1 MVLIVVPMYIDVVPN
16 RNSPPAVLL
25 RESFREGR
33 EVRKRTLANL
43 SALPMEQVEL
53 LRRSLKGERF
63 YSIEQLFRVV
73 RNTAHGHVEA
83 VLGTI
88 KRLGL
93 DKIISAEASRQRD
106 LVIGMIAERLIYPCS
121 KLATVRQW
129 HMTTLAEQ
137 LGVEDADEDDL
148 YEAMDWLL
156 ERKERIEKK
165 LAKRHLSDGSVVLYD
180 VTSSYYE
187 GRLCSLAQFGHNR
200 DGKKGRKII
209 VYGMM
214 TDRQGRPVA
223 VDVYAGN
230 TGDPSTVTDQVGKL
244 RKQFGIEQVVLVG
257 DRGLLT
263 QTQIDRLR
271 AYPGIG
277 WISALRARQ
286 IRELADGGSLQFSL
300 FDEQNLAE
308 IRDPQYPGERLV
320 VCYNPILAEERSRK
334 RQALLEAT
342 EKSLEKI
349 ARQVARRNKKPM
361 DKAAIGLKVGRVLH
375 RYKMGKHFSISI
387 QKGSFRYDRREESI
401 RREEELDGIYVI
413 RTSESVERFSAED
426 VVRKYKSL
434 ADVER
439 AFRCLKGLD
448 ILVRPIRHWND
459 DRVRAHI
466 FLCLLAYY
474 VEWHMRKAL
483 APLLFDDEER
493 EQLRG
498 QRDPVAPA
506 KPSKSAKR
514 KKSLKTTEDGFPVH
528 SFDTLLAELGTRCR
542 NLCQAKEDRSGA
554 TFSLLTEPTALQNKA
569 LQLLG
574 LYPVNAK
581 TE

>member
-1 MVLIVVPMYIDVVPN
+1 MYIDVVPN

-25 RESFREGR
+25 RASFREGR
-33 EVRKRTLANL
+33 KVRKRTLANL
-43 SALPMEQVEL
+43 SALPMEQVQL

-73 RNTAHGHVEA
+73 RNIAHGHVEA

-93 DKIISAEASRQRD
+93 DRIISSEASRQRD

-129 HMTTLAEQ
+129 HTTTLADQ

-165 LAKRHLSDGSVVLYD
+165 LAKRHLADGSVVLYD

-187 GRLCSLAQFGHNR
+187 GHLCSLAQFGHNR
-200 DGKKGRKII
+200 DGKKGRTII
-209 VYGMM
+209 VYGVM

-223 VDVYAGN
+223 VDVYAGD
-230 TGDPSTVTDQVGKL
+230 TGDPSTVVDQVGKL

-271 AYPGIG
+271 ACPGIG
-277 WISALRARQ
+277 WISALRSRQ
-286 IRELADGGSLQFSL
+286 IRELADRGSLQFSL

-320 VCYNPILAEERSRK
+320 VCYNPILAEERRRK

-349 ARQVARRNKKPM
+349 VRQVGRRKKKPM
-361 DKAAIGLKVGRVLH
+361 GKAAIGLKVGRVLH
-375 RYKMGKHFSISI
+375 RYKVGKHFSISI
-387 QKGSFRYDRREESI
+387 QKGSFCYHRREESI

-413 RTSESVERFSAED
+413 RTSEPVERFSAEE

-434 ADVER
+434 AEVER

-493 EQLRG
+493 EELRR

-506 KPSKSAKR
+506 KPSKSAKS
-514 KKSLKTTEDGFPVH
+514 KKRQKTTEDGFPVH

-542 NLCQAKEDRSGA
+542 NLCRAKKDPSGA
-554 TFSLLTEPTALQNKA
+554 TFSMLTEPTPLQKKA
-569 LQLLG
+569 LQLLC
-574 LYPVNAK
+574 LYPVNGK
-581 TE
+581 IE

>member
-1 MVLIVVPMYIDVVPN
+1 MYIDVVPN

-33 EVRKRTLANL
+33 KVRKRTLANL

-73 RNTAHGHVEA
+73 RNIAHGHVEA

-93 DKIISAEASRQRD
+93 DRIISSEASRQRD

-129 HMTTLAEQ
+129 HTTTLADQ

-165 LAKRHLSDGSVVLYD
+165 LAKRHLADGSVVLYD

-187 GRLCSLAQFGHNR
+187 GHLCSLAQFGHNR
-200 DGKKGRKII
+200 DGKKGRTII
-209 VYGMM
+209 VYGVM

-223 VDVYAGN
+223 VDVYAGD
-230 TGDPSTVTDQVGKL
+230 TGDPSTVVDQVGKL

-271 AYPGIG
+271 ACPGIG
-277 WISALRARQ
+277 WISALRSRQ
-286 IRELADGGSLQFSL
+286 IRELADAGNLQFSL

-320 VCYNPILAEERSRK
+320 VCYNPILAEERRRK

-349 ARQVARRNKKPM
+349 VRQVARRNKKPM
-361 DKAAIGLKVGRVLH
+361 GKAAIGLKVGRVLH
-375 RYKMGKHFSISI
+375 RYKVGKHFSISI
-387 QKGSFRYDRREESI
+387 QKGSFCYHRREESI

-413 RTSESVERFSAED
+413 RTSEPVERFSAEE

-434 ADVER
+434 AEVER

-493 EQLRG
+493 EELRR

-506 KPSKSAKR
+506 KPSKSAKS
-514 KKSLKTTEDGFPVH
+514 KKRQKTTEDGFPVH

-542 NLCQAKEDRSGA
+542 NLCRAKKDPSGA
-554 TFSLLTEPTALQNKA
+554 TFSMLTEPTPLQKKA
-569 LQLLG
+569 LQLLC
-574 LYPVNAK
+574 LYPVNGK
-581 TE
+581 IE

>member
-1 MVLIVVPMYIDVVPN
+1 MYIDVVPN
-16 RNSPPAVLL
+16 RNSPPALLL

-33 EVRKRTLANL
+33 KVRKRTLANL

-63 YSIEQLFRVV
+63 YAIEQLFRVV
-73 RNTAHGHVEA
+73 RNIAHGHVEA

-93 DKIISAEASRQRD
+93 DRIISSEASRQRD

-129 HMTTLAEQ
+129 HTTTLADQ

-165 LAKRHLSDGSVVLYD
+165 LAKRHLADGSVVLYD

-187 GRLCSLAQFGHNR
+187 GHLCSLAQFGHNR
-200 DGKKGRKII
+200 DGKKGRTII
-209 VYGMM
+209 VYGVM

-223 VDVYAGN
+223 VDVYAGD
-230 TGDPSTVTDQVGKL
+230 TGDPSTVVDQVGKL

-271 AYPGIG
+271 ACPGIG
-277 WISALRARQ
+277 WISALRSRQ
-286 IRELADGGSLQFSL
+286 IRELADAGSLQFSL

-320 VCYNPILAEERSRK
+320 VCYNPILAEERRRK

-349 ARQVARRNKKPM
+349 VRQVARRNKKPM
-361 DKAAIGLKVGRVLH
+361 GKAAIGLKVGRVLH
-375 RYKMGKHFSISI
+375 RYKVGKHFSISI
-387 QKGSFRYDRREESI
+387 QKGSFCYHRREESI

-413 RTSESVERFSAED
+413 RTSEPVERFSAEE

-434 ADVER
+434 AEVER

-493 EQLRG
+493 EELRR

-506 KPSKSAKR
+506 KPSKSAKS
-514 KKSLKTTEDGFPVH
+514 KKRQKTTEDGFPVH

-542 NLCQAKEDRSGA
+542 NLCRAKKDPSGA
-554 TFSLLTEPTALQNKA
+554 TFSMLTEPTPLQKKA
-569 LQLLG
+569 LQLLC
-574 LYPVNAK
+574 LYPVNGK
-581 TE
+581 IE

>member
-1 MVLIVVPMYIDVVPN
+1 MYIDVVPN
-16 RNSPPAVLL
+16 RDSPPAILL

-33 EVRKRTLANL
+33 KVRKRTLANL

-73 RNTAHGHVEA
+73 RNIAHGHVEA

-93 DKIISAEASRQRD
+93 EKIISPEASRQRD

-129 HMTTLAEQ
+129 HMTTLAEE

-156 ERKERIEKK
+156 DRKERIEKK

-286 IRELADGGSLQFSL
+286 IRELADGGGLQFSL

-342 EKSLEKI
+342 EKTLEKI

-375 RYKMGKHFSISI
+375 CYKMGKHFSISI

-448 ILVRPIRHWND
+448 ILVRPIRHRNE

-493 EQLRG
+493 EQLRR

-514 KKSLKTTEDGFPVH
+514 KKTLKKTEDGFPVH

-542 NLCQAKEDRSGA
+542 NLCQAKEDHSGA
-554 TFSLLTEPTALQNKA
+554 TFAMLTEPSPLQKKA
-569 LQLLG
+569 LHLLG
-574 LYPVNAK
+574 LYPVNGRIK
-581 TE
+581 